1 MTMKKILCA
10 LLILSLIFCATAL
23 AEGTY
28 DQDDKT
34 ATTTL
39 TTTIAGP
46 DAPTYTVVIPS
57 TLAITP
63 NTTSTPLTVRLVE
76 TKNAKSVTVTAEA
89 NGSMTNGSGGTINF
103 TVDSTTLTFSN
114 FNSLPSEKWMSIHI
128 TEAEWQQA
136 PAGNY
141 TGALTFTISAE

>member
-1 MTMKKILCA
+1 MKKILCA

-46 DAPTYTVVIPS
+46 DAPT
-57 TLAITP
+57 
-63 NTTSTPLTVRLVE
+63 
-76 TKNAKSVTVTAEA
+76 
-89 NGSMTNGSGGTINF
+89 
-103 TVDSTTLTFSN
+103 
-114 FNSLPSEKWMSIHI
+114 
-128 TEAEWQQA
+128 
-136 PAGNY
+136 
-141 TGALTFTISAE
+141 

>member
-1 MTMKKILCA
+1 MKKILCA

-76 TKNAKSVTVTAEA
+76 AKNAKSVTVTAEA

-136 PAGNY
+136 SAGNY
-141 TGALTFTISAE
+141 TGTLTFTISAE

>member
-1 MTMKKILCA
+1 MKKILCA

-76 TKNAKSVTVTAEA
+76 AKNATSVTVTAEA
-89 NGSMTNGSGGTINF
+89 NGSMANGSGGTINF